1 MLRFNNLVMAVGF
14 IVLAGLCLYLRR
26 VKGKE
31 YQYLTLLSIFFVYIM
46 YVFRFTLFP
55 IPFSVEQA
63 FQFNANLVPF
73 RLDPYTRL
81 LGREVL
87 LNILLSVPLGFG
99 LPFLFRVRLKEALV
113 AGVGFGL
120 VVETSQLL
128 ISLGIGY
135 AYRVF
140 DVNDL
145 IFNFTG
151 VMLGYGGFLLFAQA
165 VLQLSRRWEFLR
177 SSGLVSYLGL
187 AEGVRVRDVA

>member
-1 MLRFNNLVMAVGF
+1 MLRFNNLVMALGLF
-14 IVLAGLCLYLRR
+14 VLAGLCLYLRR

-31 YQYLTLLSIFFVYIM
+31 YQYLTLLSVFLVYIM
-46 YVFRFTLFP
+46 YVLRFTLFP
-55 IPFSVEQA
+55 IPLSVEQA

-73 RLDPYTRL
+73 RLDPHTRL

-99 LPFLFRVRLKEALV
+99 LPFLIRVRLKEALV
-113 AGVGFGL
+113 AGTGFGL

-151 VMLGYGGFLLFAQA
+151 VMMGYGGFLLFAQA
-165 VLQLSRRWEFLR
+165 VLQLSGRWEFLR
-177 SSGLVSYLGL
+177 ASGLASYLGIDQGER
-187 AEGVRVRDVA
+187 ARDAA